1 MSKRARGFFFGSRDG
16 WVSLIIAPMMLG
28 SEKRD
33 RMWGGGER
41 NVQVLLHFPP
51 VARGA
56 RRVERGERE
65 TFGAQTPTA
74 VKTLN

>member
-1 MSKRARGFFFGSRDG
+1 MSKRAGGFFGARDG

-28 SEKRD
+28 SEKREGG
-33 RMWGGGER
+33 RGMWGGGER

-56 RRVERGERE
+56 RRLWKGERE
-65 TFGAQTPTA
+65 RLLGLKLQRP
-74 VKTLN
+74 

>member
-1 MSKRARGFFFGSRDG
+1 M
-16 WVSLIIAPMMLG
+16 SLIIAPMMLG
-28 SEKRD
+28 SEKREGG
-33 RMWGGGER
+33 RGMWGGGER